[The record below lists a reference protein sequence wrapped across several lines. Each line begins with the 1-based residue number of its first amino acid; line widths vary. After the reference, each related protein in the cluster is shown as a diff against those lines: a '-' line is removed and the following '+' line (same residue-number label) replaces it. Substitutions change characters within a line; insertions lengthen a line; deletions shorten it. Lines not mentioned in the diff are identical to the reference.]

1 MNLVSNIVITIIKDE
16 GFENVAMPK
25 IMLSSLNNE
34 LEKGPTTIH
43 FETRSIPCYGYIIHA
58 KGAKNQLLHLGREG
72 ESSE

>member
-1 MNLVSNIVITIIKDE
+1 MSNVAITIITDE
-16 GFENVAMPK
+16 GFENTLMPK

-43 FETRSIPCYGYIIHA
+43 FETRSIPCYGYIVHA
-58 KGAKNQLLHLGREG
+58 KGAKNQLLHLGRVG